1 MDVYRVYR
9 TIRSLSIA
17 LGGLQETAA
26 QGSNRCRLAGTQQ
39 HGDAQGGGQSISG
52 MQCLFVDTAKVV
64 CWATGGRMGK
74 GHERAA
80 EIYGC
85 FANLPKMVF
94 SAAQGGLGRATTGT
108 LVRCLGAR
116 LQGTRGTEGHPESTG
131 FWNLPL

>member
-1 MDVYRVYR
+1 
-9 TIRSLSIA
+9 
-17 LGGLQETAA
+17 
-26 QGSNRCRLAGTQQ
+26 
-39 HGDAQGGGQSISG
+39 
-52 MQCLFVDTAKVV
+52 
-64 CWATGGRMGK
+64 MGK

-80 EIYGC
+80 EIHGC

-131 FWNLPL
+131 VLELASLSHTGVDGCMPSDLAGFKWICFSVAIMCFFACLGNEFKLVVR